1 MKQMTRTNNVEIGK
15 IKFGDTKLVFIAGPC
30 VIESRDHA
38 LFMAEKLKE
47 ISTRL
52 DLPFVFKAS
61 FDKANRSS
69 ISSFRGVGIEKGL
82 DILGQIKNVFELPVI
97 SDIHDTAQADIAAKT
112 LDIIQ
117 VPAFLSRQT
126 DLLLAAAKT
135 GKVVNVKKGQFL
147 APDDMLNV
155 VKKLHEGGC
164 KQVLLTERGASFG
177 YNRLVSDMRSIP
189 IMQSFGTPVV
199 FDATHSVQEPGG
211 LSTTSGGRREFVD
224 VLAKAAVAAGAD
236 AIFTEVH
243 NDPDKALCDGPN
255 SLDIPS
261 FEKLAISLMRIREAI
276 L

>member
-1 MKQMTRTNNVEIGK
+1 MTRTNNVEIGK